1 LSGRSGAWGRSC
13 GGPRK
18 ERRVIPGMEGPN
30 FVATKKCAL
39 FYGATKFGPR
49 GVFHIRNTRAFW
61 RGGGVFHI
69 RNTPGL
75 LARGVFHIRNTRA
88 FWRGAGCFTYGT
100 PGPFGWSTGFCLRNA
115 RPWAGPG
122 GVSLAR
128 RPGPERQTAA
138 GSATPPILPW
148 PLPQVARRL
157 FPGASGRSGAS
168 GFRAGTL
175 FESEGALWMPRG
187 SAIVSWTH
195 QTVRR
200 VPLAS
205 DRHYPAPPMA
215 ASRGVPGSGPGG
227 RNPRPCAGGTARL
240 WRPRRGIG
248 PLERSRR
255 SPGSGFLEATGI

>member
-1 LSGRSGAWGRSC
+1 V
-13 GGPRK
+13 GGPGAAKTKPHRLK
-18 ERRVIPGMEGPN
+18 PQSDSNGLAARNGPTGSFPGSDACGDPS
-30 FVATKKCAL
+30 
-39 FYGATKFGPR
+39 
-49 GVFHIRNTRAFW
+49 
-61 RGGGVFHI
+61 GGG
-69 RNTPGL
+69 TGK
-75 LARGVFHIRNTRA
+75 AR
-88 FWRGAGCFTYGT
+88 
-100 PGPFGWSTGFCLRNA
+100 ST
-115 RPWAGPG
+115 
-122 GVSLAR
+122 SH
-128 RPGPERQTAA
+128 
-138 GSATPPILPW
+138 GSMK
-148 PLPQVARRL
+148 
-157 FPGASGRSGAS
+157 
-168 GFRAGTL
+168 
-175 FESEGALWMPRG
+175 SEGALWMPWG